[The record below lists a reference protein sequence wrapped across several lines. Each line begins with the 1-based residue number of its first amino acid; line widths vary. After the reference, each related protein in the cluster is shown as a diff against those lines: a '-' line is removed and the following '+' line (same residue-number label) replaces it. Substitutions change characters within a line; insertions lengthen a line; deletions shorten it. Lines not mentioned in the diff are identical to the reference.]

1 LNYLEPF
8 NDIETFIFDVDGVI
22 AKSGAYVLD
31 SGKLL
36 RKTNTRDGFALRAA
50 VNCGY
55 RVAVIS
61 QGRCE
66 GIKIRMQNIGV
77 TDIYIGQMH
86 KMEAYEE
93 LIHLY
98 DLDSA
103 TILYMGDDLPDYEV
117 MCKVGLPV
125 CPHDAAPEIKEI
137 ARYISP
143 LGGGEGC
150 VRDVIEKVLKLHGKW
165 HDSMVKTS

>member
-8 NDIETFIFDVDGVI
+8 NDIEPFIFDVDGVI

>member
-1 LNYLEPF
+1 MNYLEPF
-8 NDIETFIFDVDGVI
+8 NDIRTFIFDVDGVL
-22 AKSGAYVLD
+22 AKSGTYVLD
-31 SGKLL
+31 NGRLL

-50 VNCGY
+50 LNCGY

-93 LIHLY
+93 IISLHDI
-98 DLDSA
+98 DPA

-165 HDSMVKTS
+165 KFNDK

>member
-1 LNYLEPF
+1 M
-8 NDIETFIFDVDGVI
+8 DGVI

-165 HDSMVKTS
+165 HDSIVKTS